1 LFKRLVRGPFVK
13 SQAKLEKLW
22 QPPEASLGS
31 FYAGLMKT
39 LALGLIYAPAMPII
53 WFVTAGTIVVKYWA
67 TKYALLRVCRQPPT
81 LDEGL
86 SEVFRELLSYLLIGS
101 VILEGVVLDSRLGD
115 ETTDTGR
122 LNIGI
127 LSGRGHLALPFSAG
141 VLWLVYKVAPLHRLS
156 CLANY
161 VDNHSDDTGGKKF
174 SSLPKL
180 ARYHCPISQ
189 PVPSL
194 ATPTTR
200 QKVAAQMKVP
210 TKKVGWFP
218 NVFGHNSDPLIVIT

>member
-1 LFKRLVRGPFVK
+1 
-13 SQAKLEKLW
+13 
-22 QPPEASLGS
+22 
-31 FYAGLMKT
+31 MKT

-127 LSGRGHLALPFSAG
+127 LSG
-141 VLWLVYKVAPLHRLS
+141 S
-156 CLANY
+156 CLA
-161 VDNHSDDTGGKKF
+161 
-174 SSLPKL
+174 
-180 ARYHCPISQ
+180 
-189 PVPSL
+189 
-194 ATPTTR
+194 
-200 QKVAAQMKVP
+200 
-210 TKKVGWFP
+210 
-218 NVFGHNSDPLIVIT
+218 